1 MHAQIIRQFGSPD
14 VFEPAEIEQ
23 PAVLPGHIL
32 IRVAAT
38 SVNPIDTKIRSGA
51 VPNAAPG
58 LPAILHG
65 DVAGVIEEVGE
76 GVEDFQA
83 GDEVIACAGG
93 FKNTHGG
100 ALADYLLVRADLAA
114 PKPRTLSFQEAAAI
128 PLVSITAWEAIFERG
143 RIQEGQKVLVHAG
156 TGGVGHIALQ
166 LAKLTGATV
175 HTTVSTNH
183 KATLAKSL
191 GADHIIYYR
200 QREVSDY
207 VDQHT
212 GGEGFDVVI
221 DTVGGTNIDRSLQAV
236 KIGGTVVTIAARS
249 THDLSIM
256 HNKGLTL
263 HAVFMI
269 LPFLTGKGLHHH
281 GKILRQISRWADEGK
296 IKPLLDE
303 KTYSFAQVAKAH
315 ERLESGQAIG
325 KVTLINEHFS

>member
-14 VFEPAEIEQ
+14 VFEPAEMKR
-23 PAVLPGHIL
+23 PAVLPGHVL

-51 VPNAAPG
+51 VPNVAPK

-65 DVAGVIEEVGE
+65 DVAGVVEKTGK
-76 GVEDFQA
+76 GVDSFQV
-83 GDEVIACAGG
+83 GDEVFACAGG
-93 FKNTHGG
+93 FTNTHGG
-100 ALADYLLVRADLAA
+100 ALADYLLVRADLVA
-114 PKPRTLSFQEAAAI
+114 PKPRTLSFQEAAAL
-128 PLVSITAWEAIFERG
+128 PLVSITAWEAVFERG

-175 HTTVSTNH
+175 HTTISTNQ
-183 KATLAKSL
+183 KATLAKNL
-191 GADHIIYYR
+191 GADHTIDYR
-200 QREVSDY
+200 QSKVSDY
-207 VDQHT
+207 VEKYT

-221 DTVGGTNIDRSLQAV
+221 DTVGGTNIDRSLEAV
-236 KIGGTVVTIAARS
+236 KTGGAVVTIAARS

-281 GKILRQISRWADEGK
+281 GKILKQISQWANEGK

-303 KTYSFAQVAKAH
+303 KTYSFAQVAEAH
-315 ERLESGQAIG
+315 QRLESGQAIG
-325 KVTLINEHFS
+325 KVTLLNEHFS

>member
-14 VFEPAEIEQ
+14 VFEPATLKRPE
-23 PAVLPGHIL
+23 VLPGHVL

-51 VPNAAPG
+51 VPNVAPG
-58 LPAILHG
+58 LPAVLHG
-65 DVAGVIEEVGE
+65 DVAGVIEETGE
-76 GVEDFQA
+76 GVTSVQV
-83 GDEVIACAGG
+83 GDEVFACAGG

-100 ALADYLLVRADLAA
+100 ALADYLLVREELVA
-114 PKPRTLSFQEAAAI
+114 PKPRTLSFQEAAAL
-128 PLVSITAWEAIFERG
+128 PLVSITAWEAVFERG

-175 HTTVSTNH
+175 HTTVSTDR
-183 KATLAKSL
+183 KAETAKRL
-191 GADHIIYYR
+191 GADHPIFYR
-200 QREVSDY
+200 QSEVDDY
-207 VDQHT
+207 VKQYT

-221 DTVGGTNIDRSLQAV
+221 DTVGGANIDRSLQAV
-236 KIGGTVVTIAARS
+236 KIHGHVVTIAARS
-249 THDLSIM
+249 THDLSLM

-269 LPFLTGKGLHHH
+269 LPILTGKGLQRH
-281 GKILRQISRWADEGK
+281 GEILRQISRWVDEGK

-303 KTYSFAQVAKAH
+303 KTYTFAQVAEAH
-315 ERLESGQAIG
+315 RRLESGQAVG
-325 KVTLINEHFS
+325 KVTLINENFS